1 MSLLKELED
10 LVEKHKNTKELEDL
24 VEKYKNTQ
32 EELFT
37 FSEVKSIVEN
47 TLSNIDASDFNVNDL
62 MELSFNFD
70 YDNRITIEIDSS
82 VFVGEILEEIQDVI
96 EKSLIYC
103 AEQRK

>member
-1 MSLLKELED
+1 
-10 LVEKHKNTKELEDL
+10 
-24 VEKYKNTQ
+24 
-32 EELFT
+32 
-37 FSEVKSIVEN
+37 
-47 TLSNIDASDFNVNDL
+47 

>member
-1 MSLLKELED
+1 MSLLKELQD
-10 LVEKHKNTKELEDL
+10 LVEKHKNT
-24 VEKYKNTQ
+24 

-47 TLSNIDASDFNVNDL
+47 TLLNIDASDFDVNE
-62 MELSFNFD
+62 MELSFDID
-70 YDNRITIEIDSS
+70 YDNRISAEIIDAS
-82 VFVGEILEEIQDVI
+82 VFIDEILEEIQDGI